1 MSKGQLY
8 KHILLRKQQGIKSLA
23 VLVDPDRSKSKD
35 FDLLLDRSI
44 QNKVDFFFIGGSLIL
59 DNAMP
64 EMIRKIKSQ
73 TNIPVVIFPGNGMQ
87 INPEADAFLL
97 LSLVSGRNP
106 DYLIGR
112 QVEAAITLRNS
123 GLEIIP
129 TAYILVDGGQV
140 SSTAYITQTIPIP
153 AHRPELAVATAV
165 AAEQLGMKMIYL
177 EAGSGAKWPIN
188 SKLVSLVSQN
198 IQLPLITGGGV
209 KNGTTC
215 YELYKSGSDL
225 IVVGNALEENPE
237 LIYELTQARNEANQ
251 IHSKI

>member
-8 KHILLRKQQGIKSLA
+8 KHIFLQKQKGIKSLA

-35 FDLLLDRSI
+35 IDLLLSI
-44 QNKVDFFFIGGSLIL
+44 SVQNKVDFFFIGGSLIL
-59 DNAMP
+59 DDAMP

-97 LSLVSGRNP
+97 LSLISGRNP

-112 QVEAAITLRNS
+112 QVEAALTLRNS

-153 AHRPELAVATAV
+153 AHRPELAVATAI

-177 EAGSGAKWPIN
+177 EAGSGAKWPVN
-188 SKLVSLVSQN
+188 SEFVSLVSQN
-198 IQLPLITGGGV
+198 VQLPIITGGGI
-209 KNGTTC
+209 KSGLTC
-215 YELYKSGSDL
+215 CELYKSGSDL
-225 IVVGNALEENPE
+225 IVVGNALEENPA
-237 LIYELTQARNEANQ
+237 LIHELTQARDEFNQ
-251 IHSKI
+251 IHTKI